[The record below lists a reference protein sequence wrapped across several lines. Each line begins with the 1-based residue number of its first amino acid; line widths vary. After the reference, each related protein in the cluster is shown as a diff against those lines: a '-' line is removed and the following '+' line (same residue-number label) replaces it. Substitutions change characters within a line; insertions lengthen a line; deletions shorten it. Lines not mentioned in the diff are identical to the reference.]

1 MWLVKAL
8 RQLLVAH
15 CGDNV
20 SKLFRLAGISI
31 GIDFYT
37 YMSLLARFA
46 AF

>member
-1 MWLVKAL
+1 MRLVKAL
-8 RQLLVAH
+8 RQLLIAH

-31 GIDFYT
+31 GTNFHT
-37 YMSLLARFA
+37 YMTLLARFA